1 MENLHLIEVT
11 YHGATNTQ
19 GARVKITSHRFK
31 ESIYISFDYALNN
44 IYDMAE
50 AYLNAKGFDIV
61 AMGETKKGFAILS
74 STFDHIK

>member
-1 MENLHLIEVT
+1 MDNLHLIEVT

-31 ESIYISFDYALNN
+31 ESKYISFDYALNT

-50 AYLNAKGFDIV
+50 VYLKNKGFEIV
-61 AMGETKKGFAILS
+61 AMGETQKGFAILS
-74 STFDHIK
+74 STFEHIK